1 MFINTEPRRE
11 TEVLKRLRATTGVKE
26 AHMLY
31 GTYDVVAVVQKDTVE
46 RLNEIVHMGI
56 KRIDGVQS
64 ATTMVIIEGKM
75 SIRALSHKRG
85 ECRR

>member
-11 TEVLKRLRATTGVKE
+11 TEVLKRLRATKDVKE

-31 GTYDVVAVVQKDTVE
+31 STYDVVAVVQKDTVE
-46 RLNEIVHMGI
+46 SVNEIVHMRI
-56 KRIDGVQS
+56 RRIDGVQS

-75 SIRALSHKRG
+75 GIRSLS
-85 ECRR
+85 

>member
-11 TEVLKRLRATTGVKE
+11 TEVLKRLRATKDVKE

-46 RLNEIVHMGI
+46 RVNEIVHMRI
-56 KRIDGVQS
+56 RRIDGVQS

-75 SIRALSHKRG
+75 DIRSLS
-85 ECRR
+85 

>member
-11 TEVLKRLRATTGVKE
+11 TEVLKRLRATKDVKE

-46 RLNEIVHMGI
+46 RVNEILHMRI
-56 KRIDGVQS
+56 RRIDGVQS

-75 SIRALSHKRG
+75 DVRSLS
-85 ECRR
+85 

>member
-11 TEVLKRLRATTGVKE
+11 TEVLKRLRATKDVKE

-46 RLNEIVHMGI
+46 RVNEIVHMRI
-56 KRIDGVQS
+56 RRIDGVQS

-75 SIRALSHKRG
+75 GIRSLS
-85 ECRR
+85 